1 MEEQAIINI
10 LKVDPTTTQEE
21 IAAIREYYK
30 SSGRKVIIIVS
41 GHEDMMDNL
50 KDFIKAR
57 ET

>member
-1 MEEQAIINI
+1 MIIQYVSN
-10 LKVDPTTTQEE
+10 KTTQEE

>member
-1 MEEQAIINI
+1 MIIQYVSN
-10 LKVDPTTTQEE
+10 KTTQEE

-41 GHEDMMDNL
+41 GQEDMIDNL